1 MYPRWMFMAVIILA
15 PFILIYQCTM
25 DPEERKEYMKKIE
38 ESNEKQPKGILSK
51 EIEKTRKELN
61 WPDSSGKRLNE

>member
-1 MYPRWMFMAVIILA
+1 MDVYGCNYFGSLYFNLSMYYGAR
-15 PFILIYQCTM
+15 
-25 DPEERKEYMKKIE
+25 RKERVYEIIE